1 MKVVGLITEYNP
13 FHNGHLYHIRKA
25 REVTGADA
33 VIVVMSGNYVQ
44 RGVPAIMPKRLR
56 AFAALEAG
64 VAAVFELP
72 VFFACGSAEFFAE
85 GAVALLDALGCVDA
99 VCFGSE
105 CGDVKALGKIARVLA
120 DEPEEYRV
128 LLRDCLKSG
137 LSYPRARQMALKSY
151 FKDKVLDT
159 ILEQPN
165 NILGIEYMKA
175 LYKKNSTIRCYT
187 IRRIISGYHDEKL
200 LPALSSAAA
209 IRKALAYAE
218 DFPQLTQYGSP
229 DEPAPPSVLIK
240 LKDQIPH
247 SCLQMLKEYFHI
259 RYPVYANDFSLL
271 LKYRLL
277 SETKETLT
285 EYADIS
291 ADLANR
297 IMNRAG
303 EFLSFNQF
311 CSLLKT
317 REMTHARISRCL
329 MHIILRITAADLKD
343 YKKDG
348 YCQYAHILG
357 FRKDSANVLSLL
369 KQSAKVPLI
378 TRLAHTEALSD
389 TGLSML
395 HQDIFAANLYES
407 IITDKFK
414 TPFINEYQHQVIK
427 I

>member
-25 REVTGADA
+25 MEVTGADT

-44 RGVPAIMPKRLR
+44 RGVPAMMPKRLR
-56 AFAALEAG
+56 AFAALQAG

-72 VFFACGSAEFFAE
+72 VFFACGSAEYFAE
-85 GAVALLDALGCVDA
+85 GAIALLDALGCVDA
-99 VCFGSE
+99 ICFGSE
-105 CGDVKALGKIARVLA
+105 CGDVKSLGKIAKILA
-120 DEPEEYRV
+120 DEPEEYCV
-128 LLRDCLKSG
+128 LLRNHLKSG
-137 LSYPRARQMALKSY
+137 LSYPRARQAALKSY
-151 FKDKVLDT
+151 FKDEALDT

-175 LYKKNSTIRCYT
+175 LYKKNSTIRCCT
-187 IRRIISGYHDEKL
+187 IRRVISGYHDEKL
-200 LPALSSAAA
+200 LPSLSSAAA
-209 IRKALAYAE
+209 IRKALAYGE
-218 DFPQLTQYGSP
+218 DFPRLTQYSLTDG
-229 DEPAPPSVLIK
+229 PAPPGVLLK
-240 LKDQIPH
+240 LKDQVPH
-247 SCLQMLKEYFHI
+247 SCLQILKEYFHT

-285 EYADIS
+285 QYTDIS
-291 ADLANR
+291 EDLANR
-297 IMNRAG
+297 IINRAG
-303 EFLSFNQF
+303 EFLSFSQF
-311 CSLLKT
+311 CRLLKT
-317 REMTHARISRCL
+317 RELTYARISRCL
-329 MHIILRITAADLKD
+329 MHIILGITASDLKA
-343 YKKDG
+343 YQKDG

-357 FRKDSANVLSLL
+357 FRKDSTNILSVL

-378 TRLAHTEALSD
+378 TRPARAEALSD

-395 HQDIFAANLYES
+395 QHDIFASNLYES

>member
-25 REVTGADA
+25 REVTGADT

-44 RGVPAIMPKRLR
+44 RGVPAMMPKRLR

-72 VFFACGSAEFFAE
+72 VFFACGSAEYFAE
-85 GAVALLDALGCVDA
+85 GAIALLDALGCVDA
-99 VCFGSE
+99 ICFGSE
-105 CGDVKALGKIARVLA
+105 CGDVKSLGKIAKILA
-120 DEPEEYRV
+120 DEPEEYTV
-128 LLRDCLKSG
+128 LLRNYLKSG
-137 LSYPRARQMALKSY
+137 LSYPRARQAALKSY
-151 FKDKVLDT
+151 FKDEALDT

-175 LYKKNSTIRCYT
+175 LYKKNSTIRCCT
-187 IRRIISGYHDEKL
+187 IRRVISGYHDEKL
-200 LPALSSAAA
+200 LPSLSSAAA
-209 IRKALAYAE
+209 IRKALAYGE
-218 DFPQLTQYGSP
+218 DFPRLTQYSLTDG
-229 DEPAPPSVLIK
+229 PAPPGVLLK
-240 LKDQIPH
+240 LKDQVPH
-247 SCLQMLKEYFHI
+247 SCLQILKEYFHT

-285 EYADIS
+285 QYTDIS
-291 ADLANR
+291 EDLANR
-297 IMNRAG
+297 IINRAG
-303 EFLSFNQF
+303 EFLSFSQF
-311 CSLLKT
+311 CRLLKT
-317 REMTHARISRCL
+317 RELTYARISRCL
-329 MHIILRITAADLKD
+329 MHIILGITASDLKA
-343 YKKDG
+343 YQKDG
-348 YCQYAHILG
+348 YCQYAHMLG
-357 FRKDSANVLSLL
+357 FRKDSTNILSVL

-378 TRLAHTEALSD
+378 TRPARAEALSD

-395 HQDIFAANLYES
+395 QHDIFASNLYES

>member
-25 REVTGADA
+25 MEVTGADT

-44 RGVPAIMPKRLR
+44 RGVPAMMPKRLR
-56 AFAALEAG
+56 AFAALQAG

-72 VFFACGSAEFFAE
+72 VFFACGSAEYFAE
-85 GAVALLDALGCVDA
+85 GAIALLDALGCVDA
-99 VCFGSE
+99 ICFGSE
-105 CGDVKALGKIARVLA
+105 CGDVKSLGKIAKILA
-120 DEPEEYRV
+120 DEPEEYCV
-128 LLRDCLKSG
+128 LLRNHLKSG
-137 LSYPRARQMALKSY
+137 LSYPRARQAALKSY
-151 FKDKVLDT
+151 FKDEALDT

-175 LYKKNSTIRCYT
+175 LYKKNSTIRCCT
-187 IRRIISGYHDEKL
+187 IRRVISGYHDEKL
-200 LPALSSAAA
+200 LPSLSSAAA
-209 IRKALAYAE
+209 IRKALAYGE
-218 DFPQLTQYGSP
+218 DFPRLTQYSLTDG
-229 DEPAPPSVLIK
+229 PAPPGVLLK
-240 LKDQIPH
+240 LKDQVPH
-247 SCLQMLKEYFHI
+247 SCLQILKEYFHT

-285 EYADIS
+285 QYTDIS
-291 ADLANR
+291 EDLANR
-297 IMNRAG
+297 IINRAG
-303 EFLSFNQF
+303 EFLSFSQF
-311 CSLLKT
+311 CRLLKT
-317 REMTHARISRCL
+317 RELTYARISRCL
-329 MHIILRITAADLKD
+329 MHIILGITASDLKA
-343 YKKDG
+343 YQKDG

-357 FRKDSANVLSLL
+357 FRKDNTNILSVL

-378 TRLAHTEALSD
+378 TRPARAEALSD

-395 HQDIFAANLYES
+395 QHDIFASNLYES

>member
-25 REVTGADA
+25 REVTGADT

-44 RGVPAIMPKRLR
+44 RGIPAMMPKRLR

-64 VAAVFELP
+64 VAAVF
-72 VFFACGSAEFFAE
+72 FACGSAEYFAE
-85 GAVALLDALGCVDA
+85 GAIALLDALGCVDA
-99 VCFGSE
+99 ICFGSE
-105 CGDVKALGKIARVLA
+105 CGDVKSLGKIAKILA
-120 DEPEEYRV
+120 DEPEEYSV
-128 LLRDCLKSG
+128 LLRNYLKSG
-137 LSYPRARQMALKSY
+137 LSYPRARQAALKSY
-151 FKDKVLDT
+151 FKDGTLDM

-175 LYKKNSTIRCYT
+175 LYKKNSTIRCCT
-187 IRRIISGYHDEKL
+187 IRRVISGYHDEKL
-200 LPALSSAAA
+200 LPSLSSAAA
-209 IRKALAYAE
+209 IRKALAYGE
-218 DFPQLTQYGSP
+218 DFPRLTQYSLTDG
-229 DEPAPPSVLIK
+229 PAPPGVLLK
-240 LKDQIPH
+240 LKDQVPH
-247 SCLQMLKEYFHI
+247 SCLQILKEYFHT

-285 EYADIS
+285 QYTDIS
-291 ADLANR
+291 EDLANR
-297 IMNRAG
+297 IINRAG
-303 EFLSFNQF
+303 EFLSFSQF

-317 REMTHARISRCL
+317 RELTYARISRCL
-329 MHIILRITAADLKD
+329 MHIILGITASDLKA
-343 YKKDG
+343 YQKAG

-357 FRKDSANVLSLL
+357 FRKDSTNILSVL

-378 TRLAHTEALSD
+378 TRPARAEALSD

-395 HQDIFAANLYES
+395 QHDIFASNLYES

>member
-25 REVTGADA
+25 MEVTGADT

-44 RGVPAIMPKRLR
+44 RGVPAMMPKRLR
-56 AFAALEAG
+56 AFAALQAG

-72 VFFACGSAEFFAE
+72 VFFACGSAEYFAE
-85 GAVALLDALGCVDA
+85 GAIALLDALGCVDA
-99 VCFGSE
+99 ICFGSE
-105 CGDVKALGKIARVLA
+105 CGDVKSLGKIAKILA
-120 DEPEEYRV
+120 DEPEEYCV
-128 LLRDCLKSG
+128 LLRNHLKSG
-137 LSYPRARQMALKSY
+137 LSYPRARQAALKSY
-151 FKDKVLDT
+151 FKDEALDT

-175 LYKKNSTIRCYT
+175 LYKKNSTIRCCT
-187 IRRIISGYHDEKL
+187 IRRVISGYHDEKL
-200 LPALSSAAA
+200 LPSLSSAAA
-209 IRKALAYAE
+209 IRKALAYGE
-218 DFPQLTQYGSP
+218 DFPRLTQYSLTDG
-229 DEPAPPSVLIK
+229 PAPPGVLLK
-240 LKDQIPH
+240 LKDQVPH
-247 SCLQMLKEYFHI
+247 SCLQILKEYFHT

-285 EYADIS
+285 QYTDIS
-291 ADLANR
+291 EDLANR
-297 IMNRAG
+297 IKNRAG
-303 EFLSFNQF
+303 EFLSFSQF
-311 CSLLKT
+311 CRLLKT
-317 REMTHARISRCL
+317 RELTYARISRCL
-329 MHIILRITAADLKD
+329 MHIILGITASDLKA
-343 YKKDG
+343 YQKDG

-357 FRKDSANVLSLL
+357 FRKDSTNILSVL

-378 TRLAHTEALSD
+378 TRPARAEALSD

-395 HQDIFAANLYES
+395 QHDIFASNLYES

>member
-25 REVTGADA
+25 REVTGADT

-44 RGVPAIMPKRLR
+44 RGVPAMMPKRLR

-72 VFFACGSAEFFAE
+72 VFFACGSAEYFAE
-85 GAVALLDALGCVDA
+85 GAIALLDALGCVDA
-99 VCFGSE
+99 ICFGSE
-105 CGDVKALGKIARVLA
+105 CGDVKSLGKIAKILA
-120 DEPEEYRV
+120 DEPEEYSV
-128 LLRDCLKSG
+128 LLRNYLKSG
-137 LSYPRARQMALKSY
+137 LSYPRARQAALKSY
-151 FKDKVLDT
+151 FKDGTLDM

-175 LYKKNSTIRCYT
+175 LYKKNSTIRCCT
-187 IRRIISGYHDEKL
+187 IRRVISGYHDEKL
-200 LPALSSAAA
+200 LPSLSSAAA
-209 IRKALAYAE
+209 IRKALAYGE
-218 DFPQLTQYGSP
+218 DFPRLTQYSLTDG
-229 DEPAPPSVLIK
+229 PAPPGVLLK
-240 LKDQIPH
+240 LKDQFPH
-247 SCLQMLKEYFHI
+247 SCLQILKEYFHT

-285 EYADIS
+285 QYTDIS
-291 ADLANR
+291 EDLANR
-297 IMNRAG
+297 IINRAG
-303 EFLSFNQF
+303 EFLSFSQF

-317 REMTHARISRCL
+317 RELTYARISRCL
-329 MHIILRITAADLKD
+329 MHIILGITASDLKA
-343 YKKDG
+343 YQKAG

-357 FRKDSANVLSLL
+357 FRKDSTNILSVL

-378 TRLAHTEALSD
+378 TRPARAEALSD

-395 HQDIFAANLYES
+395 QHDIFASNLYES

>member
-1 MKVVGLITEYNP
+1 M
-13 FHNGHLYHIRKA
+13 YHIRKA
-25 REVTGADA
+25 REVTGADT

-44 RGVPAIMPKRLR
+44 RGVPAMMPKRLR

-72 VFFACGSAEFFAE
+72 VFFACGSAEYFAE
-85 GAVALLDALGCVDA
+85 GAIALLDALGCVDA
-99 VCFGSE
+99 ICFGSE
-105 CGDVKALGKIARVLA
+105 CGDVKSLGKIAKILA
-120 DEPEEYRV
+120 DEPEEYSV
-128 LLRDCLKSG
+128 LLRNYLKSG
-137 LSYPRARQMALKSY
+137 LSYPRARQAALKSY
-151 FKDKVLDT
+151 FKDGTLDM

-175 LYKKNSTIRCYT
+175 LYKKNSTIRCCT
-187 IRRIISGYHDEKL
+187 IRRVISGYHDEKL
-200 LPALSSAAA
+200 LPSLSSAAA
-209 IRKALAYAE
+209 IRKALAYGE
-218 DFPQLTQYGSP
+218 DFPRLTQYSLTDG
-229 DEPAPPSVLIK
+229 PAPPGVLLK
-240 LKDQIPH
+240 LKDQVPH
-247 SCLQMLKEYFHI
+247 SCLQILKEYFHT

-285 EYADIS
+285 QYTDIS
-291 ADLANR
+291 EDLANR
-297 IMNRAG
+297 IINRAG
-303 EFLSFNQF
+303 EFLSFSQF

-317 REMTHARISRCL
+317 RELTYARISRCL
-329 MHIILRITAADLKD
+329 MHIILGITASDLKA
-343 YKKDG
+343 YQKAG

-357 FRKDSANVLSLL
+357 FRKDSTNILSVL

-378 TRLAHTEALSD
+378 TRPARAEALSD

-395 HQDIFAANLYES
+395 QHDIFASNLYES

>member
-1 MKVVGLITEYNP
+1 M
-13 FHNGHLYHIRKA
+13 
-25 REVTGADA
+25 
-33 VIVVMSGNYVQ
+33 
-44 RGVPAIMPKRLR
+44 MPKRLR

-72 VFFACGSAEFFAE
+72 VFFACGSAEYFAE
-85 GAVALLDALGCVDA
+85 GAIALLDALGCVDA
-99 VCFGSE
+99 ICFGSE
-105 CGDVKALGKIARVLA
+105 CGDVKSLGKIAKILA
-120 DEPEEYRV
+120 DEPEEYSV
-128 LLRDCLKSG
+128 LLRNYLKSG
-137 LSYPRARQMALKSY
+137 LSYPRARQAALKSY
-151 FKDKVLDT
+151 FKDGTLDM

-175 LYKKNSTIRCYT
+175 LYKKNSTIRCCT
-187 IRRIISGYHDEKL
+187 IRRVISGYHDEKL
-200 LPALSSAAA
+200 LPSLSSAAA
-209 IRKALAYAE
+209 IRKALAYGE
-218 DFPQLTQYGSP
+218 DFPRLTQYSLTDG
-229 DEPAPPSVLIK
+229 PAPPGVLLK
-240 LKDQIPH
+240 LKDQVPH
-247 SCLQMLKEYFHI
+247 SCLQILKEYFHT

-285 EYADIS
+285 QYTDIS
-291 ADLANR
+291 EDLANR
-297 IMNRAG
+297 IINRAG
-303 EFLSFNQF
+303 EFLSFSQF

-317 REMTHARISRCL
+317 RELTYARISRCL
-329 MHIILRITAADLKD
+329 MHIILGITASDLKA
-343 YKKDG
+343 YQKAG

-357 FRKDSANVLSLL
+357 FRKDSTNILSVL

-378 TRLAHTEALSD
+378 TRPARAEALSD

-395 HQDIFAANLYES
+395 QHDIFASNLYES

>member
-25 REVTGADA
+25 REVTGADT

-44 RGVPAIMPKRLR
+44 RGIPAMMPKRLR

-72 VFFACGSAEFFAE
+72 VFFACGSAEYFAE
-85 GAVALLDALGCVDA
+85 GAIALLDALGCVDA
-99 VCFGSE
+99 ICFGSE
-105 CGDVKALGKIARVLA
+105 CGDVKSLGKIAKILA
-120 DEPEEYRV
+120 DEPEEYSV
-128 LLRDCLKSG
+128 LLRNYLKSG
-137 LSYPRARQMALKSY
+137 LSYPRARQAALKSY
-151 FKDKVLDT
+151 FKDGTLDM

-175 LYKKNSTIRCYT
+175 LYKKNSTIRCCT
-187 IRRIISGYHDEKL
+187 IRRVISGYHDEKL
-200 LPALSSAAA
+200 LPSLSSAAA
-209 IRKALAYAE
+209 IRKALAYGE
-218 DFPQLTQYGSP
+218 DFPRLTQYSLTDG
-229 DEPAPPSVLIK
+229 PAPPGVLLK
-240 LKDQIPH
+240 LKDQVPH
-247 SCLQMLKEYFHI
+247 SCLQILKEYFHT

-285 EYADIS
+285 QYTDIS
-291 ADLANR
+291 EDLANR
-297 IMNRAG
+297 IINRAG
-303 EFLSFNQF
+303 EFLSFSQF

-317 REMTHARISRCL
+317 RELTYARISRCL
-329 MHIILRITAADLKD
+329 MHIILGITASDLKA
-343 YKKDG
+343 YQKAG

-357 FRKDSANVLSLL
+357 FRKDSTNILSVL

-378 TRLAHTEALSD
+378 TRPARAEALSD

-395 HQDIFAANLYES
+395 QHDIFASNLYES

-414 TPFINEYQHQVIK
+414 TPFINEYQHQILR

>member
-25 REVTGADA
+25 MEVTGADT

-44 RGVPAIMPKRLR
+44 RGVPAMMPKRLR
-56 AFAALEAG
+56 AFAALQAG

-72 VFFACGSAEFFAE
+72 VFFACGSAEYFAE
-85 GAVALLDALGCVDA
+85 GAIALLDALGCVDA
-99 VCFGSE
+99 ICFGSE
-105 CGDVKALGKIARVLA
+105 CGDVKSLGKIAKILA
-120 DEPEEYRV
+120 DEPEEYCV
-128 LLRDCLKSG
+128 LLRNYLKSG
-137 LSYPRARQMALKSY
+137 LSYPRARQAALKSY
-151 FKDKVLDT
+151 FKDEALDT
-159 ILEQPN
+159 ILQQPN

-175 LYKKNSTIRCYT
+175 LYKKNSTIRCCT
-187 IRRIISGYHDEKL
+187 IRRVISGYHDEKL
-200 LPALSSAAA
+200 LPSLSSAAA
-209 IRKALAYAE
+209 IRKALAYGE
-218 DFPQLTQYGSP
+218 DFPRLTQYSLTDG
-229 DEPAPPSVLIK
+229 PAPPGVLLK
-240 LKDQIPH
+240 LKDQVPH
-247 SCLQMLKEYFHI
+247 SCLQILKEYFHT

-285 EYADIS
+285 QYADIS
-291 ADLANR
+291 EDLANR
-297 IMNRAG
+297 IINRAG
-303 EFLSFNQF
+303 EFLSFSQF

-317 REMTHARISRCL
+317 RELTYARISRCL
-329 MHIILRITAADLKD
+329 MHIILGITASDLKA
-343 YKKDG
+343 YQKDG

-357 FRKDSANVLSLL
+357 FRKDSTNILSVL

-378 TRLAHTEALSD
+378 TRPARAEALSD

-395 HQDIFAANLYES
+395 KHDIFASNLYES

>member
-25 REVTGADA
+25 REVTGADT

-44 RGVPAIMPKRLR
+44 RGVPAMMPKRLR

-72 VFFACGSAEFFAE
+72 VFFACGSAEYFAE
-85 GAVALLDALGCVDA
+85 GAIALLDALGCVDA
-99 VCFGSE
+99 ICFGSE
-105 CGDVKALGKIARVLA
+105 CGDVKSLGKIAKILE
-120 DEPEEYRV
+120 DEPEEYSV
-128 LLRDCLKSG
+128 LLRNYLKSG
-137 LSYPRARQMALKSY
+137 LSYPRARQAALKSY
-151 FKDKVLDT
+151 FKDGTLDM

-175 LYKKNSTIRCYT
+175 LYKKNSTIRCCT
-187 IRRIISGYHDEKL
+187 IRRVISGYHDEKL
-200 LPALSSAAA
+200 LPSLSSAAA
-209 IRKALAYAE
+209 IRKALAYGE
-218 DFPQLTQYGSP
+218 DFPRLTQYSLTDG
-229 DEPAPPSVLIK
+229 PAPPGVLLK
-240 LKDQIPH
+240 LKDQVPH
-247 SCLQMLKEYFHI
+247 SCLQILKEYFHT

-285 EYADIS
+285 QYTDIS
-291 ADLANR
+291 EDLANR
-297 IMNRAG
+297 IINRAG
-303 EFLSFNQF
+303 EFLSFSQF

-317 REMTHARISRCL
+317 RELTYARISRCL
-329 MHIILRITAADLKD
+329 MHIILGITASDLKA
-343 YKKDG
+343 YQKAG

-357 FRKDSANVLSLL
+357 FRKDSTNILSVL

-378 TRLAHTEALSD
+378 TRPARAEALSD

-395 HQDIFAANLYES
+395 QHDIFASNLYES

>member
-1 MKVVGLITEYNP
+1 MKIVGLITEYNP

-25 REVTGADA
+25 MEVTGADT

-44 RGVPAIMPKRLR
+44 RGVPAMMPKRLR

-72 VFFACGSAEFFAE
+72 VFFACGSAEYFAE
-85 GAVALLDALGCVDA
+85 GAIALLDALGCVDA
-99 VCFGSE
+99 ICFGSE
-105 CGDVKALGKIARVLA
+105 CGDVKSLGKIAKILA
-120 DEPEEYRV
+120 DEPEEYTV
-128 LLRDCLKSG
+128 LLRNHLKSG
-137 LSYPRARQMALKSY
+137 LSYPRARQAALKSY
-151 FKDKVLDT
+151 FKDEALDT

-175 LYKKNSTIRCYT
+175 LYKKNSTIRCCT
-187 IRRIISGYHDEKL
+187 IRRVISGYHDEKL
-200 LPALSSAAA
+200 LPSLSSAAA
-209 IRKALAYAE
+209 IRKALAYGE
-218 DFPQLTQYGSP
+218 DFPRLTQYSLTDG
-229 DEPAPPSVLIK
+229 PAPPGVLLK
-240 LKDQIPH
+240 LKDQVPH
-247 SCLQMLKEYFHI
+247 SCLQILKEYFHT

-285 EYADIS
+285 QYTDIS
-291 ADLANR
+291 EDLANR
-297 IMNRAG
+297 IINRAG
-303 EFLSFNQF
+303 EFLSFSQF
-311 CSLLKT
+311 CRLLKT
-317 REMTHARISRCL
+317 RELTYARISRCL
-329 MHIILRITAADLKD
+329 MHIILGITASDLKA
-343 YKKDG
+343 YQKDG

-357 FRKDSANVLSLL
+357 FRKDSTNILSVL

-378 TRLAHTEALSD
+378 TRPARAEALSD

-395 HQDIFAANLYES
+395 QHDIFASNLYES